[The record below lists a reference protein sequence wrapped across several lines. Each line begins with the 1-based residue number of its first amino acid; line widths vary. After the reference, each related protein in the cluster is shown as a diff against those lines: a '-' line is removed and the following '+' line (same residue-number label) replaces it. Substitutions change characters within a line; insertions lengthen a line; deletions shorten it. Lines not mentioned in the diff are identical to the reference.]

1 MIRSSEAPELV
12 FIDPRVAFRLPNTK
26 AAAAEDAAGGTDE
39 PIGYIRQDIFE
50 DKLRQAAGVD
60 QEIIISIQ
68 AVGATLF
75 GLSNLG
81 RLFAHGVPLDAGNEP
96 AVWHLI
102 TERELSP

>member
-1 MIRSSEAPELV
+1 MNQPTQAPAKV
-12 FIDPRVAFRLPNTK
+12 FIDPRVAFRLPASK
-26 AAAAEDAAGGTDE
+26 GDAVEGQAGGTDE
-39 PIGYIRQDIFE
+39 PVAYIRQDIYE
-50 DKLRQAAGVD
+50 ERLRQAANVN

-81 RLFAHGVPLDAGNEP
+81 RLFAHGVPLDAGNAP

-102 TERELSP
+102 TERELAP

>member
-1 MIRSSEAPELV
+1 MSQPTQAPELV
-12 FIDPRVAFRLPNTK
+12 FIDPRVAFRLPGTK

-60 QEIIISIQ
+60 QEIIIQ
-68 AVGATLF
+68 VQTVGAILY

-81 RLFAHGVPLDAGNEP
+81 RLFAYGVVSGGTPGWELMA
-96 AVWHLI
+96 
-102 TERELSP
+102 ERELSP